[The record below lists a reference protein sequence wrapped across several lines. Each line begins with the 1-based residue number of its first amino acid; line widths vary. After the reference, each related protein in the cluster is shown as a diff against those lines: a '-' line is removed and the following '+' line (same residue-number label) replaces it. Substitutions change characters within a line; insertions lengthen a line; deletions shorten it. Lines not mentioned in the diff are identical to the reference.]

1 MTPEPDNTTPE
12 RAVLVR
18 RGQRLSRITLAYN
31 TGEGLAA
38 IITGAL
44 AGSVALVGF
53 GIDSVIEVVSSAA
66 ALWRL
71 RTDVDTN
78 RRERAERLSLRII
91 GACFVGLAVYIA
103 IDAAHALWAREAP
116 AKTIPGI
123 VVASLSVVIMPL
135 LARGKRRVAAGLQSR
150 ALHADAT
157 QTDLC
162 MYLSAIVLA
171 GLALNALFGWWW
183 ADPVAALTMTPI
195 VAREGIE
202 DLRGEQACDDCTP
215 T

>member
-1 MTPEPDNTTPE
+1 MTIDVGDA
-12 RAVLVR
+12 RATLVR
-18 RGQRLSRITLAYN
+18 HGQWLSRITIAYN
-31 TGEGLAA
+31 TAEGLAA
-38 IITGAL
+38 IVAGLL

-53 GIDSVIEVVSSAA
+53 GIDSAIEVISSGA

-71 RTDVDTN
+71 RADVDPA
-78 RRERAERLSLRII
+78 RRENAERVSRRVI
-91 GACFVGLAVYIA
+91 GGCFVALALYIA
-103 IDAAHALWAREAP
+103 VGGARALILREAP

-123 VVASLSVVIMPL
+123 VVACLSVVIMPL
-135 LARGKRRVAAGLQSR
+135 LARRKRRVASGLGSR

-171 GLALNALFGWWW
+171 GLLLNVLLGWWW
-183 ADPVAALTMTPI
+183 ADPVAALAMTPI
-195 VAREGIE
+195 IAREGIE
-202 DLRGEQACDDCTP
+202 GLRGEPACDHCTL